1 MDDSTAG
8 RVRAD
13 RALRAGAGAG
23 VGRLLRSETW
33 QPVDLVT
40 LKPQP
45 RVTEAGPGFRVSWT
59 VRF

>member
-1 MDDSTAG
+1 VNVTLDRQITFERKLRPAG
-8 RVRAD
+8 RGN
-13 RALRAGAGAG
+13 AGK
-23 VGRLLRSETW
+23 ETW

-45 RVTEAGPGFRVSWT
+45 RTSDIGPAFRLSWT